1 MKLTIQQRGYMTERL
16 ALLAEKRIETEV
28 LAALGTKPELPS
40 KITFS
45 DKCALIRAGKAK
57 LKPQDQLAAYTGL
70 CDAYTY
76 PAQPARVKA
85 EKAIEAY
92 DAKAEKIGFK
102 IMQEKQRIVGT
113 LMLGE
118 SADALAALEAFEKA
132 AAAAAAA

>member
-16 ALLAEKRIETEV
+16 FALAKKRIEAEV
-28 LAALGTKPELPS
+28 LAALGAKPELPP
-40 KITFS
+40 KLTFA
-45 DKCALIRAGKAK
+45 DKCALIRANKAK
-57 LKPQDQLAAYTGL
+57 LKPQEQLASYTDLINAY
-70 CDAYTY
+70 DY

-102 IMQEKQRIVGT
+102 ILQEKQRVVDM

-132 AAAAAAA
+132 AS